1 MATIER
7 KPLPPFGL
15 LNPATI
21 DEADRA
27 EILAQASEVIDHYLN
42 GHGSYWDEGPRKPLS
57 QTVGDLEAF
66 SNRVTAL
73 KQVADDPAEVLE
85 SVAALVTRSIEHLKK
100 AIEDSERG
108 AEMRVRFL
116 TATGLE

>member
-73 KQVADDPAEVLE
+73 KQVADDPAEVLI
-85 SVAALVTRSIEHLKK
+85 SAPLSLSL
-100 AIEDSERG
+100 DG
-108 AEMRVRFL
+108 FL
-116 TATGLE
+116 EVVD